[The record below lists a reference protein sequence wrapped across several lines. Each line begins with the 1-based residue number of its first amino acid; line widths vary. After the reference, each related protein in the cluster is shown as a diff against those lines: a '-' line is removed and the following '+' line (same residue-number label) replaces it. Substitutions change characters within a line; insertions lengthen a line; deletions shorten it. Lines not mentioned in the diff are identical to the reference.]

1 MNNPLNNRLEG
12 KNIYLIKNNQS
23 ILSDVSITLNQGEFI
38 TLIGPNGAGK
48 SSLFKVL
55 TGFYHPTNG
64 ECYLKGKKLQD
75 WRKKELAKERAVMK
89 QQSQI
94 TFSLSAIDII
104 KLGRSPWAEP
114 INKAMIDQVI
124 GMTECQELVNKD
136 YAFLSGGEQQRIQLA
151 RVLVQLWRE
160 QGPSGWL
167 FLDEPTSAL
176 DLYHQQQMLRLLKKL
191 VQNFPLSVCMV
202 LHDLNLASLWSDQI
216 YLLNKGSIVAK
227 GNVQEVLTKEILKT
241 WYGADLQII
250 QHHEYQKPYV
260 MLSL

>member
-1 MNNPLNNRLEG
+1 MSYQLDYCLEG
-12 KNIYLIKNNQS
+12 KNIHLIKNNQS
-23 ILSDVSITLNQGEFI
+23 ILSDVSITLHQGQFV

-55 TGFYHPTNG
+55 TGFYLPTMG
-64 ECYLKGKKLQD
+64 ECCLKGKNLHD
-75 WRKKELAKERAVMK
+75 WRKKELARTRAVMK
-89 QQSQI
+89 QQSHI

-104 KLGRSPWAEP
+104 KLGRSPWTEP
-114 INKAMIDQVI
+114 INKAMIDDVI
-124 GMTECQELVNKD
+124 EMTECQELINKE

-176 DLYHQQQMLRLLKKL
+176 DLYHQQQMLRLLKSL
-191 VQNFPLSVCMV
+191 VQQFPLSVCMI

-216 YLLNKGSIVAK
+216 YLLNKGVIVAQ
-227 GNVQEVLTKEILKT
+227 GNVQEVLTEEILKT

-250 QHHEYQKPYV
+250 QHQEYQKPYV

>member
-1 MNNPLNNRLEG
+1 MNNQLNNRLEG
-12 KNIYLIKNNQS
+12 KNIHLIKNNQS

-64 ECYLKGKKLQD
+64 ECYLKGVKLQD

-114 INKAMIDQVI
+114 INKAMIDEVTE
-124 GMTECQELVNKD
+124 MTECQELVNKD

-227 GNVQEVLTKEILKT
+227 GNVQEVLTEEILKT

-250 QHHEYQKPYV
+250 QHQEYQKPYV

>member
-1 MNNPLNNRLEG
+1 MNNQLNNRLEG
-12 KNIYLIKNNQS
+12 KNIHLIKNNQS
-23 ILSDVSITLNQGEFI
+23 ILSDVSITLNKGEFV

-55 TGFYHPTNG
+55 TGFYHPTKG
-64 ECYLKGKKLQD
+64 ECYLKDKKLQD

-114 INKAMIDQVI
+114 INKAMIDEVTE
-124 GMTECQELVNKD
+124 MTECQKLVNKD

-227 GNVQEVLTKEILKT
+227 GNVQEVLTEEILKT

-250 QHHEYQKPYV
+250 QHQEYQKPYV